1 MSIEIIQMFIPKS
14 NTFTRPGIK
23 MTPTSITDHET
34 DNTNV
39 RANARAHALLQKNG
53 NRRQASWHFQV
64 DDEPEV
70 YQSIP
75 VDEVAFHA
83 GTRSGNYHSI
93 AVERCVN
100 KDGDYLKTIAHTIEL
115 YKILLKTYPSIKEI
129 KQHNHWSGK
138 NCPRLMRQGHKG
150 MNWKKFIQKVRAEV
164 DVAKVKKVVE
174 AGKSTYQTSNTSVSL
189 NNKVV
194 LKNSATYYATGER
207 IPSRYKGKTYTVM
220 QRGSN
225 RVLLKELYSW
235 VHIRDIESTA
245 VRKLDKTGNTIK
257 VGSKVTLRKSASRY
271 ATGETIPTR
280 YKNKSYTVQQVKA
293 DRVLLKE
300 LYSWVKKSDLLGI
313 T

>member
-1 MSIEIIQMFIPKS
+1 MSIEIIQLFIPKS
-14 NTFTRPGIK
+14 NTYTRPGIK

-39 RANARAHALLQKNG
+39 RANARAHALLQRNG

-64 DDEPEV
+64 DDEREV

-75 VDEVAFHA
+75 VNEVAYHA
-83 GTRSGNYHSI
+83 GTRAGNYHSI

-100 KDGDYLKTIAHTIEL
+100 KDGDYLKTIANTIVL
-115 YKILLKTYPSIKEI
+115 YKFLLKTYPTIKEI

-150 MNWKKFIQKVRAEV
+150 MNWSEFIRKVRSEANV
-164 DVAKVKKVVE
+164 TKVKKVVE
-174 AGKSTYQTSNTSVSL
+174 AKKATYQTLNTRINV
-189 NNKVV
+189 NQKVT
-194 LKNSATYYATGER
+194 LKQSATHYATGER
-207 IPSRYKGKTYTVM
+207 IPDRYKGKMYTVQ

-235 VHIRDIESTA
+235 VHINDLEGISKRHDNREEKA
-245 VRKLDKTGNTIK
+245 KIK
-257 VGSKVTLRKSASRY
+257 VGSKVTLRKTASIY
-271 ATGETIPTR
+271 VTGEVIPNR
-280 YKNKSYTVQQVKA
+280 YKNKNYTVQQVKP

-300 LYSWVKKSDLLGI
+300 LYSWVKRADVVY
-313 T
+313 